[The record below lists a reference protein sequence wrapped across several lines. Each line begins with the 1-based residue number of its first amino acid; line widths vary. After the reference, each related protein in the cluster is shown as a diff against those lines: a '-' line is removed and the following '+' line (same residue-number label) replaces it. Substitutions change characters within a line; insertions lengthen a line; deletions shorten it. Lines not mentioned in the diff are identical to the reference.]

1 MAVYKNI
8 DKLLLLIYYVD
19 DKNVSINM
27 RLRAR
32 AYNINVII
40 PTYFFT
46 TRRTYIYIPIGPD
59 VVRPSYTLHCD
70 KPKRNNVCVL

>member
-1 MAVYKNI
+1 MRLTLRSLMRNI
-8 DKLLLLIYYVD
+8 DKLLLSMYYID

-40 PTYFFT
+40 LTYFFT
-46 TRRTYIYIPIGPD
+46 TRRRTVLY
-59 VVRPSYTLHCD
+59 LHFH
-70 KPKRNNVCVL
+70 KTTRNKM